1 MCIKNNNIY
10 FHNLHGQIVIGEFKS
25 DITAGKFLVDR
36 GEGVNLERK
45 EKFTISYIFKK
56 LI

>member
-36 GEGVNLERK
+36 GEGVNLKKNK
-45 EKFTISYIFKK
+45 EKIKRFSKVFK
-56 LI
+56 